1 MKTSLHPL
9 SIVSRIPLPAWLLAC
24 TCALASLA
32 GCGDDPVPPVFEHHY
47 NPVWSHDG
55 NTVVAGVFE
64 QTEGAAAETDRRNI
78 VFATVATGAR
88 TSFHLAGF
96 SPQNAMWGDTYTD
109 YVAITVGGRIQFFTQ
124 QGTAVGAVPDVD
136 GVTPVF
142 VQFADSG
149 YIWAGKRA
157 NGRWLIGMHIHDG
170 APQTPTKSY
179 VLKDT
184 VFSSDVVD
192 VALTGGNTYAVHL
205 AQGAVLEFTFGGLQ
219 VGSFPFP
226 PLRKPDVW
234 KTRLH
239 VYRDPIFRRIYCLG
253 DSGIVMIDLDR
264 RTQKYVILGRIVNFD
279 VSAVSRWL
287 MIETT
292 SGDVW
297 RHSSEGTPILRMAPH
312 HVMPS
317 FSPNGNGFAAVG
329 TVDRIKD
336 TLTIRR
342 P

>member
-1 MKTSLHPL
+1 MKTPPHPL
-9 SIVSRIPLPAWLLAC
+9 SIVPRIPLILLLLAG
-24 TCALASLA
+24 AFVLAPLA
-32 GCGDDPVPPVFEHHY
+32 GCDDDPAPAVFEHHY
-47 NPVWSHDG
+47 NPIWSHDG
-55 NTVVAGVFE
+55 RTVVAGVYE
-64 QTEGAAAETDRRNI
+64 QTEGAPEETDRRNI
-78 VFATVATGAR
+78 VFATVATGERA
-88 TSFHLAGF
+88 SFHLPGF
-96 SPQNAMWGDTYTD
+96 SAQNAMWGDTHTE
-109 YVAITVGGRIQFFTQ
+109 YVAISAGGRIQFFTQ
-124 QGTAVGAVPDVD
+124 QGAAVGAVPDVD

-149 YIWAGKRA
+149 YIWAGQRA

-170 APQTPTKSY
+170 APHTPTKSY

-184 VFSSDVVD
+184 MFASEVLD
-192 VALTGGNTYAVHL
+192 VALTGGNTYVVHL
-205 AQGAVLEFTFGGLQ
+205 AQGAVQEFTFGGLQ
-219 VGSFPFP
+219 VGSFTFT

-264 RTQKYVILGRIVNFD
+264 RTQKYIILGRIINFD
-279 VSAVSRWL
+279 VSSASRWL

-312 HVMPS
+312 HIMPS
-317 FSPNGNGFAAVG
+317 FSPNGTGFAAVG
-329 TVDRIKD
+329 VVDRIRD
-336 TLTIRR
+336 SLTIRR
-342 P
+342 

>member
-1 MKTSLHPL
+1 MKTHPHPL
-9 SIVSRIPLPAWLLAC
+9 SLVPRIPLFLLLLAGSV
-24 TCALASLA
+24 ALAPLA
-32 GCGDDPVPPVFEHHY
+32 GCGDDPAPPVFEHYY
-47 NPVWSHDG
+47 NPTWSHDG
-55 NTVVAGVFE
+55 ATVVAGVYE
-64 QTEGAAAETDRRNI
+64 QTEGAPAETDRRNI
-78 VFATVATGAR
+78 LFATVASGVR
-88 TSFHLAGF
+88 TSFHLPGF
-96 SPQNAMWGDTYTD
+96 SPQNAMWGDTHTEYF
-109 YVAITVGGRIQFFTQ
+109 AITISGRIQFFTQ

-149 YIWAGKRA
+149 YIWAGQRA
-157 NGRWLIGMHIHDG
+157 NGRWLIGMHIHTG
-170 APQTPTKSY
+170 APHTPTNTY

-184 VFSSDVVD
+184 SFSSEVVD

-205 AQGAVLEFTFGGLQ
+205 AQGSILEFTFGGLQ
-219 VGSFPFP
+219 VGAFTFP

-239 VYRDPIFRRIYCLG
+239 VYKDPIFRRIYCLG
-253 DSGIVMIDLDR
+253 DSGIVMIDLER
-264 RTQKYVILGRIVNFD
+264 RTQKYVIMGRIVNFD
-279 VSAVSRWL
+279 VSGASRWL

-317 FSPNGNGFAAVG
+317 FSPNGTGFTAVG

-342 P
+342 

>member
-1 MKTSLHPL
+1 MKTSPHPL

-32 GCGDDPVPPVFEHHY
+32 GCGDDAAPPVFEHHY

-55 NTVVAGVFE
+55 STVVAGVHE
-64 QTEGAAAETDRRNI
+64 QTEGAPEETDRRNI
-78 VFATVATGAR
+78 VFASVATGAR

-124 QGTAVGAVPDVD
+124 QGTAVGTVPDVD
-136 GVTPVF
+136 GVTPAF

-170 APQTPTKSY
+170 APQTPTSSY

-184 VFSSDVVD
+184 VFSSDVLD

-239 VYRDPIFRRIYCLG
+239 VYKDPIFRRIYCLG

-264 RTQKYVILGRIVNFD
+264 RTQKYIILGRIVNFD
-279 VSAVSRWL
+279 VNAVSRWL

-329 TVDRIKD
+329 TIDRIRD